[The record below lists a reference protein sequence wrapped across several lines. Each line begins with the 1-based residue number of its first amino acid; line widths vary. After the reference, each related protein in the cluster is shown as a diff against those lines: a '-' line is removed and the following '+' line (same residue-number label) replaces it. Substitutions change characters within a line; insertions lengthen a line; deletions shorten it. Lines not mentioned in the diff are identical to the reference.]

1 MKNILITGSAGFIGY
16 HLTKSLLKNNQFNV
30 IGIDNMN
37 DAYDVLLKQYRLFQL
52 KKKKN
57 FIFEFINLK
66 NKKKL
71 REVFSNYKIDII
83 IHLAARAGVRTSIE
97 IPNTY
102 IDSNI
107 TGTLNLLELAKEFR
121 IGQFINASSSSVYG
135 KNQIPFKEEN
145 KISHINSTYGVTK
158 RTTELLTYVYHNIYD
173 INIINFRF
181 FTVFGEA
188 GRPDMS
194 VFKFIKS
201 IMEDKDIYIYGNGNQ
216 TRSFTYVGDIVEGI
230 IKAISL
236 KGYHI
241 LNLGNDKN
249 YTVNQLIKYIEIFS
263 NKKARIIHTE
273 PNKLDMENTLPDLEN
288 IKKTLNWYPKT
299 SLEKGIQKT
308 VQWHKENADLVK
320 RIKIKY

>member
-37 DAYDVLLKQYRLFQL
+37 DAYDILLKQYRLFQL